1 MYYHMQVLYTD
12 LSEAWRLNRRQRAVV
27 DVGGMYFQA
36 IFATTLLGV
45 HWATGSVVP
54 LYCFVVTDLAIA
66 GSLNPF
72 FRMDGYW
79 LMSDL
84 LGVPNLHA
92 QSAALVRRAVFRLF
106 GRPAP
111 GPAPLPLS
119 PGALVLFGAYS
130 VLGLVFF
137 VLALGFAMRFLLV
150 GLGGTY
156 PEVLGAL
163 WTAATARPPSAL
175 EVGSALFAAAWRGLV
190 LFGMA
195 KLVYN
200 IARRFAG
207 GCVLLLKLLLEVRGG
222 APSGAPAGQI
232 PS

>member
-1 MYYHMQVLYTD
+1 
-12 LSEAWRLNRRQRAVV
+12 
-27 DVGGMYFQA
+27 MYFQA
-36 IFATTLLGV
+36 VFATALLGV

-92 QSAALVRRAVFRLF
+92 QSVALVRRAAFRLF
-106 GRPAP
+106 GRHDS
-111 GPAPLPLS
+111 GPAPLPLG
-119 PGALVLFGAYS
+119 PWPLALFGAYS

-137 VLALGFAMRFLLV
+137 VLAFGFTTRVLV
-150 GLGGTY
+150 ASLAVTY

-163 WTAATARPPSAL
+163 WTAATARPFSAL
-175 EVGSALFAAAWRGLV
+175 EVGSALFAVAWRGLV

-195 KLVYN
+195 KLTYN
-200 IARRFAG
+200 IAARFLG
-207 GCVLLLKLLLEVRGG
+207 GCSLLLKLLLEARG
-222 APSGAPAGQI
+222 SAPAAGRRERLFRSRG
-232 PS
+232 PFPRRTSP